1 MAGRHDSGPGGREGA
16 LGEGLRGPAS
26 QTLDIRGNASIVA
39 ADMTGLPSTISL
51 RILRLLLPA

>member
-1 MAGRHDSGPGGREGA
+1 MTHRWRRPETPGRRAGEPGWET
-16 LGEGLRGPAS
+16 P
-26 QTLDIRGNASIVA
+26 LDNRRDASIVA

>member
-1 MAGRHDSGPGGREGA
+1 MTHRWRKPETPGRRAAEPCSKRP
-16 LGEGLRGPAS
+16 
-26 QTLDIRGNASIVA
+26 LDNRGNASIVA